1 MKVTRIVL
9 LLDYELLHFL
19 SCPASRLQIACRIIF
34 SCFLEAAFHVNNA
47 TIFIVTANE
56 LYLVARYLERK
67 IHRNNSPSAVSGVD
81 VLDWVVIS
89 VWKDFCHV
97 NLAIVLVVLDDVVF
111 IRVLGIGYIGIVM
124 NNLFISRLVLIL
136 IITFI
141 ASILHGGG

>member
-1 MKVTRIVL
+1 MKVTKIVL

-19 SCPASRLQIACRIIF
+19 SCPASRLLIVACRIIF

-56 LYLVARYLERK
+56 LYLVARYLETK
-67 IHRNNSPSAVSGVD
+67 IHRNNSPSAVPGVD

-97 NLAIVLVVLDDVVF
+97 NLAMIVVLVVLDDVVF
-111 IRVLGIGYIGIVM
+111 IRVLGIGFIGIVM
-124 NNLFISRLVLIL
+124 NNLFISRLVLI
-136 IITFI
+136 
-141 ASILHGGG
+141 